1 MKLFKVVIFETDR
14 KLIKWFG
21 SFKEA
26 ESFIHEFALAKARC
40 ISSVPLPKTKQQIL
54 DWLNKNVNEGAPEKW
69 LK

>member
-26 ESFIHEFALAKARC
+26 ESFIHQFDKAKARC
-40 ISSVPLPKTKQQIL
+40 IASAPLPKTKQQIL

-69 LK
+69 QK